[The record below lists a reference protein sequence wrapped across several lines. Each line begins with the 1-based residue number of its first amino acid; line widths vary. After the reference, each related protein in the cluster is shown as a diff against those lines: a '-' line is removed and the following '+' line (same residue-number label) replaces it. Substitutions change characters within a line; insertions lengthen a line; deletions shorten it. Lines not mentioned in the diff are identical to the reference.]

1 MFRVNSPMLPEEA
14 KEFEEKGA
22 YFSSKGKSA
31 TRTAFV
37 PEK

>member
-1 MFRVNSPMLPEEA
+1 MPPEEA

-22 YFSSKGKSA
+22 YFSSKGK
-31 TRTAFV
+31 RTSRLAFV

>member
-1 MFRVNSPMLPEEA
+1 MPPEEA

-22 YFSSKGKSA
+22 YFSSKGKRT